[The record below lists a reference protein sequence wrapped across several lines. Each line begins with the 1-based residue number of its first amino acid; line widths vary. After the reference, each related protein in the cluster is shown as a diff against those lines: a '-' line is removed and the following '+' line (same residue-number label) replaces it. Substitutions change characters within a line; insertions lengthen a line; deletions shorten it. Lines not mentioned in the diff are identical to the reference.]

1 VGDGHDEPRQ
11 AAPGRGAALNRREAF
26 FRRFSLTLAAI
37 AAAVAVLWAVGG
49 DAVIRHE
56 PFEHA
61 FALAVAFV
69 AAAAL
74 LTAAVRY
81 AAPAPDPE
89 IERRSRELETL
100 YSAAITM
107 ASSPDLPTLAEHSL
121 DVMLSVARVDA
132 ARVYRVDPDRCHL
145 LLVASRGLTAER
157 IRRVRKLQIAG
168 NPLGD
173 AARDGRVTLA
183 YLDSA
188 GGQTEVALTSG
199 AGQLA
204 MPIPVQG
211 TTWGVVVLTA
221 RQPRVFDGD
230 ELTLLEAVAHQM
242 GLAVARASLFADA
255 QAKSRRL
262 ETLTRMAQTL
272 AATLSADEVVQRVAS
287 AARELF
293 DSFVSRVWLLEPDG
307 EHLWLAGMA
316 GPALPADK
324 VRRMRVGQGLVGTIA
339 ATRAPLTIVDVTDD
353 SRTLDTARLRA
364 EGLVSFAGVPLLVGD
379 RVLGALA
386 IAVGE
391 RHRYSDEEMDV
402 LRSLGDQ
409 AAIALD
415 NARHFAEEQTRHAY
429 LAALLD
435 INKKIGA
442 MASMETLLSSIAD
455 EAARLLAVDNAGF
468 RLVEGDELVVAGL
481 AGTAAQTMLR
491 TRIKVGESFSGQ
503 VVASGRT
510 LMASIDTLSGLIPE
524 HLAADQRLGY
534 TTYLGVPLS
543 VGERIIGAFTFRARR
558 AFTARD
564 QELAEAFAGQA
575 AIAIEHL
582 RLFEEA
588 TRQAARMRALAD
600 VGRLFSDNL
609 DPDVVAPRIA
619 DSVRTLLGALSSV
632 LFRLD
637 PATQDLRAIAIAG
650 VAERARHDI
659 VLHRGEGAAGLA
671 VIERRPV
678 MSADVAADERLT
690 LRPEMA
696 QWADGAFFGAVLAV
710 PLVVREQII
719 GALAVR
725 DRVGRVFSS
734 EEIRLAQAFADQAAL
749 VLSSAQLYAEAT
761 RRRHEAEE
769 LARLA
774 QRLTE
779 SLDVSDVVERTVESV
794 VPLFGAQS
802 SVLRLLQADGS
813 LVALGVGGRARTA
826 IEPGHIL
833 PAGTGVLGRAVAEG
847 RVVWSADVPSDDTV
861 VVSDD
866 LRSVMRTSAD
876 GAVLAVPLRAKGL
889 VVGALGIADRPG
901 RIFSEQEGAL
911 LQTFADQATLALEN
925 ARLFSMERARRRQIA
940 SLAEIERELAA
951 ELDSDRLLHLI
962 VERAASLFSS
972 HGALYVIDGDGT
984 LAARSW
990 TGSPAMPH
998 ERLARGQG
1006 VAGACAEQ
1014 RRGLIVNDYA
1024 RSPHAL
1030 PSWVAAGLRHTM
1042 AQPLLLRGR
1051 LLGVIAIN
1059 RVGAETAPLLA
1070 EDLALLESFTAQAA
1084 IAIENARLYEAADVR
1099 AKRLRTLAHLN
1110 HLVSSSLDMAEVLG
1124 GIARAAAEFMASPF
1138 VGFWVADESTHTLH
1152 LRAYSTD
1159 LPDEPVTVRQLLFG
1173 EGAVGWVAAN
1183 RRSVSIPEIFTDGRF
1198 ANREWARARG
1208 FTSLFAAPIMHQ
1220 DSLLGVLMLLGP
1232 RPFDFGADEL
1242 DLLQSFSEQA
1252 AAAMRNARL
1261 YEEARAYADRLRAL
1275 EEVNRLVSSSLNT
1288 QEVLENLARAIAQF
1302 FDAPYA
1308 SVWAYEPVTRR
1319 LRRALTY
1326 GDAEVAHAMR
1336 DELALGED
1344 AVGWVAEHREPILW
1358 TDVETDAKIIDAP
1371 QMLRHGLR
1379 WITAYPITIGDRLL
1393 GAFSVHRAASSPVTP
1408 ETASLMGSLAAQ
1420 AAVALENARLYSETS
1435 RRLAETRALL
1445 EVAEILNST
1454 LDSRQL
1460 LKRVAVKVAQVC
1472 RVDRCS
1478 MELWEGDRVLP
1489 LMSQFAD
1496 GRRAPG
1502 LWQAFMAHRP
1512 YTPREIPAYARAI
1525 ETRRPVLIDDTS
1537 VTDLIPPE
1545 WVAAYG
1551 MRSYMVVPLIRHD
1564 QVIGVMDL
1572 DYVERAT
1579 PFQDWQQDVALAIAG
1594 QLALSLENTRLYAEA
1609 QERLRETT
1617 ILLGVGRVLS
1627 QPDAGDDLM
1636 RRVAAEVAHA
1646 FGSDMTGA
1654 YVLDDRKEMLLPMG
1668 GYHVPKGL
1676 VTPFLSKPIVLA
1688 HFPAL
1693 LAAWRSGRAIWSS
1706 DVLGDDRFAEE
1717 WKSGLPPLSVLCVP
1731 TLAHGEPVGGLFLVW
1746 WRTGR
1751 VFEPAEIR
1759 VLEGVASQ
1767 VGLAMENAELA
1778 RQTRL
1783 KLAET
1788 ETLLSASRALSTT
1801 LDISGLVRHFLKTV
1815 AATVDA
1821 DCVGSW
1827 LMADDG
1833 EWMDPLAG
1841 YRVPPERLEAFRT
1854 FRVSTLKHAFYADAA
1869 RRKKPVFTS
1878 DAMHDAR
1885 IPSYIREAGPHRS
1898 QLFVPVIVKDRMIA
1912 GFAAVWWER
1921 AREFSDSELALME
1934 AIANQAGVA
1943 LENARL
1949 FDENRRRVEELS
1961 VLHDMSREVTGQL
1974 DPAAL
1979 LQAIRR
1985 QVARVLDVSNLMI
1998 AQREPGAEDV
2008 DIVLRLVD
2016 GVEDTSV
2023 PLRYSPPNASGLT
2036 SVVLDTG
2043 RPVRTDDYAA
2053 ECVRHGVVPFPE
2065 SAELRYWLGV
2075 PLTVG
2080 DQVFGAIALRG
2091 GRRPFTEG
2099 DERLL
2104 TNIAHLAALALSS
2117 ARLFEER
2124 TRAYGELA
2132 AAQDQLVRTEKLRA
2146 LGEMASGVAHDFNN
2160 LLASV
2165 LGRAQLLLRRV
2176 QEPQLRQ
2183 WLEVIERSALDG
2195 AQTVK
2200 RLQEFTRIRRDQP
2213 LVPLDLNQVVRDAL
2227 DITQSRWREEPLS
2240 RGISIDVHTAL
2251 GELSPVVGDPA
2262 ELREAMTNLILNAVD
2277 AMPQGGTLSI
2287 TTAAVEDRIEVTVAD
2302 SGVGI
2307 PAAVRD
2313 KIFDPFFT
2321 TKGPQGT
2328 GLGLSMTYGIVARHG
2343 ASISVESEEGRGS
2356 AFRIVFPPGMDVAP
2370 APTAPRVD
2378 TRPVQPIKCLVVDDE
2393 PAVRVVLGDILESAG
2408 HTAVVVGDGAEAI
2421 ARFRDEPFDLVLT
2434 DLAMPRVSGW
2444 QVARAVKQ
2452 IAPQVPVF
2460 LVTGFGVELTMEERR
2475 AHGVDLVLVKP
2486 LQIQEILDAV
2496 AEVAR
2501 VRARSG
2507 GPEGP

>member
-1 VGDGHDEPRQ
+1 VGGGALVALEPYHH
-11 AAPGRGAALNRREAF
+11 ALA
-26 FRRFSLTLAAI
+26 LAA
-37 AAAVAVLWAVGG
+37 
-49 DAVIRHE
+49 
-56 PFEHA
+56 
-61 FALAVAFV
+61 AFV
-69 AAAAL
+69 AAVAL
-74 LTAAVRY
+74 LTAAVRHG
-81 AAPAPDPE
+81 APPPPPALDPE
-89 IERRSRELETL
+89 IVRRNRELETL
-100 YSAAITM
+100 YAAAIAM
-107 ASSPDLPTLAEHSL
+107 ASSPDLLTIAEHSL
-121 DVMLSVARVDA
+121 DVMLAVARVDSA
-132 ARVYRVDPDRCHL
+132 IVYRVDSGRCHL
-145 LLVASRGLTAER
+145 ILVAGRGLSADRVEA
-157 IRRVRKLQIAG
+157 VRKIEITG
-168 NPLGD
+168 TRLGD
-173 AARDGRVTLA
+173 AARDGRVTVA
-183 YLDSA
+183 SVGA
-188 GGQTEVALTSG
+188 ATSRRAAAASGGAT
-199 AGQLA
+199 QLA
-204 MPIPVQG
+204 LPIPVQG
-211 TTWGVVVLTA
+211 TTWGVVALTA
-221 RQPRVFDGD
+221 TERRVFDGD
-230 ELTLLEAVAHQM
+230 ELTLLKAVAHQM
-242 GLAVARASLFADA
+242 GLAVARSSLFADT

-262 ETLTRMAQTL
+262 EALTRMAQTL
-272 AATLSADEVVQRVAS
+272 AATLSADEVVQRVAV

-293 DSFVSRVWLLEPDG
+293 DAAVARVWLLDPDG
-307 EHLWLAGMA
+307 EHLTLRGVA
-316 GPALPADK
+316 GPEPPADK

-339 ATRAPLTIVDVTDD
+339 ATRAPLTIVDVADD
-353 SRTLDTARLRA
+353 SRTLDTARLRE
-364 EGLVSFAGVPLLVGD
+364 EGLVSFAGVPLIAGD
-379 RVLGALA
+379 RLLGALA

-391 RHRYSDEEMDV
+391 RHRYTDEETDV
-402 LRSLGDQ
+402 LRSLGNQ

-415 NARHFAEEQTRHAY
+415 NARHFSEEQTRHAY
-429 LAALLD
+429 LTALLD

-442 MASMETLLSSIAD
+442 MASMETLLGSIAD
-455 EAARLLAVDNAGF
+455 EAARLLNVDNAGF

-481 AGTAAQTMLR
+481 AGTASQTMLR
-491 TRIKVGESFSGQ
+491 ERIKFGESFSGQ
-503 VVASGRT
+503 VITSGRT
-510 LMASIDTLSGLIPE
+510 LMTSIDALSGLIPE
-524 HLAADQRLGY
+524 HLAADLRLGY
-534 TTYLGVPLS
+534 TTYLGVPLR
-543 VGERIIGAFTFRARR
+543 VGERIIGVFTFRARR
-558 AFTARD
+558 PFTARD

-582 RLFEEA
+582 RLFDEA

-609 DPDVVAPRIA
+609 DPDAVAQRIA
-619 DSVRTLLGALSSV
+619 DSVRTLLGAASSV

-637 PATQDLRAIAIAG
+637 AATQDLSAIAIAG
-650 VAERARHDI
+650 DVGERARHDI

-671 VIERRPV
+671 IIERRPV
-678 MSADVAADERLT
+678 MSADVAADGRLT

-710 PLVVREQII
+710 PLVVREEII

-725 DRVGRVFSS
+725 DRVGRVFSP
-734 EEIRLAQAFADQAAL
+734 EEVRLAQAFADQAGL
-749 VLSSAQLYAEAT
+749 ILSSAQLYAEAT

-794 VPLFGAQS
+794 VGLFGAQS
-802 SVLRLLQADGS
+802 SVLRLLQSDGS
-813 LVALGVGGRARTA
+813 LVALGVWGRAREA
-826 IEPGHIL
+826 MEPGHIL
-833 PAGTGVLGRAVAEG
+833 PAGTGVLGRAVTEG
-847 RVVWSADVPSDDTV
+847 RVVWSADVPTDDTV
-861 VVSDD
+861 IVSHD
-866 LRSVMRTSAD
+866 LRSLMRASAD
-876 GAVLAVPLRAKGL
+876 GAVLAAPLRAKGL

-925 ARLFSMERARRRQIA
+925 ARLFSMERSRRRQIA
-940 SLAEIERELAA
+940 ALAEIERELAA
-951 ELDSDRLLHLI
+951 ELDSDRLLQLI

-972 HGALYVIDGDGT
+972 NGALYVIEEDGT
-984 LAARSW
+984 LVARSW
-990 TGSPAMPH
+990 TGTVAIPD
-998 ERLARGQG
+998 ERLAPGQG
-1006 VAGACAEQ
+1006 VAGACAAQ
-1014 RRGLIVNDYA
+1014 RRGVMVNDYA

-1030 PSWVAAGLRHTM
+1030 PSWVAAGVRHAM
-1042 AQPLLLRGR
+1042 AQPLLLRDR

-1059 RVGAETAPLLA
+1059 RVGAKATPLLA

-1110 HLVSSSLDMAEVLG
+1110 HLVSSSLDMEEVLG

-1138 VGFWVADESTHTLH
+1138 VGFWVADESAHTLY

-1159 LPDEPVTVRQLLFG
+1159 LPEEMITVTELPFG
-1173 EGAVGWVAAN
+1173 EGAVGWVATN
-1183 RRSVSIPEIFTDGRF
+1183 RRAVSIPDIVGDGRF
-1198 ANREWARARG
+1198 TNPEWARARG
-1208 FTSLFAAPIMHQ
+1208 LTSLFAAPIMHQ
-1220 DSLLGVLMLLGP
+1220 DSLMGVLMLLGP
-1232 RPFDFGADEL
+1232 RPYDFGVDET
-1242 DLLQSFSEQA
+1242 DLLRSFSEQA

-1261 YEEARAYADRLRAL
+1261 YAEARASADRLRAL

-1326 GDAEVAHAMR
+1326 GDAELARELR
-1336 DELALGED
+1336 DELALGEG

-1358 TDVETDAKIIDAP
+1358 TDVQTEARFIDAAH
-1371 QMLRHGLR
+1371 MIRHGLR
-1379 WITAYPITIGDRLL
+1379 WITAYPIAIGERLL

-1408 ETASLMGSLAAQ
+1408 DTASLMGSLAAQ

-1478 MELWEGDRVLP
+1478 MELWEGDRVVP
-1489 LMSQFAD
+1489 LMSQYAD
-1496 GRRAPG
+1496 GRRAPE

-1537 VTDLIPPE
+1537 MSDLIPQE

-1551 MRSYMVVPLIRHD
+1551 LRSYMVVPLIRHD

-1572 DYVERAT
+1572 DYVDRAT
-1579 PFQDWQQDVALAIAG
+1579 PFQDWQQDLALAIAG

-1636 RRVAAEVAHA
+1636 RRVATEVARA
-1646 FGSDMTGA
+1646 FGADMAGA
-1654 YVLDDRKEMLLPMG
+1654 YLLDARREHLYPVG
-1668 GYHVPKGL
+1668 GYHVPKHL
-1676 VTPFLSKPIVLA
+1676 TEAFERKPIVLA
-1688 HFPAL
+1688 GFPAL
-1693 LAAWRSGRAIWSS
+1693 LDSWHNGRAVWSS
-1706 DVLGDDRFAEE
+1706 DVLHDERFADD
-1717 WKSGLPPLSVLCVP
+1717 WKAGLPPLSVLFVP
-1731 TLAHGEPVGGLFLVW
+1731 TLARGEPVGGLFLVW

-1751 VFEPAEIR
+1751 AFEPAEVR
-1759 VLEGVASQ
+1759 VLEGVAGQ

-1778 RQTRL
+1778 RQTRI

-1801 LDISGLVRHFLKTV
+1801 LDFSGLVRHFLRTV
-1815 AATVDA
+1815 ATTVEA

-1827 LMADDG
+1827 LVADDG
-1833 EWMDPLAG
+1833 EWMEPLGG
-1841 YRVPPERLEAFRT
+1841 YRIPPERLESLRT
-1854 FRVSTLKHAFYADAA
+1854 FRVSTIKHAFYAEAA
-1869 RRKKPVFTS
+1869 RRRKPVFTS

-1885 IPSYIREAGPHRS
+1885 IPSYIRESLPHRS
-1898 QLFVPVIVKDRMIA
+1898 QLFVPVVVKDRMIA

-1921 AREFSDSELALME
+1921 AREFSESELALME

-1974 DPAAL
+1974 DRAAL

-1985 QVARVLDVSNLMI
+1985 QVGRVLDVSNLVI
-1998 AQREPGAEDV
+1998 AQREPGAEDLEV
-2008 DIVLRLVD
+2008 ALRLAD
-2016 GVEDTSV
+2016 GVEDMSP
-2023 PLRYSPPNASGLT
+2023 PLRYPPGEGGLT
-2036 SVVLDTG
+2036 WVVLETG
-2043 RPVRTDDYAA
+2043 RPVRTDDYTA
-2053 ECVRHGVVPFPE
+2053 ECLRRAVAPVPA
-2065 SAELRYWLGV
+2065 SAELRHWLGV

-2080 DQVFGAIALRG
+2080 DQVFGVLALRG
-2091 GRRPFTEG
+2091 GTRAFTGG

-2183 WLEVIERSALDG
+2183 WLQVIERSALDG

-2240 RGISIDVHTAL
+2240 RGIAIEVRTEL
-2251 GELSPVVGDPA
+2251 GVLPPVVGDAA

-2277 AMPQGGTLSI
+2277 AMPGGGTLSL
-2287 TTAAVEDRIEVTVAD
+2287 TTTAVEDRIEMTVAD
-2302 SGVGI
+2302 SGLGI

-2328 GLGLSMTYGIVARHG
+2328 GLGLSMTYGIISRHG
-2343 ASISVESEEGRGS
+2343 ASITVESEEGRGS
-2356 AFRIVFPPGMDVAP
+2356 AFRIVFPPSIEVAAVP
-2370 APTAPRVD
+2370 LAPRVD
-2378 TRPVQPIKCLVVDDE
+2378 ARPVQPIKCLVVDDE
-2393 PAVRVVLGDILESAG
+2393 PSVGVVLGDILESAG
-2408 HTAVVVGDGAEAI
+2408 HSVVVLGDGAEAI
-2421 ARFRDEPFDLVLT
+2421 ARFRGEPFDLVLT

-2460 LVTGFGVELTMEERR
+2460 LVTGFGVELTTEERR

-2486 LQIQEILDAV
+2486 LQMQDILDAV

-2501 VRARSG
+2501 ACARNG